1 MGLNF
6 YGGFYRTPGDGGPVV
21 GHEALAILDA
31 ARPPLAWDEDAAEH
45 LGKVGLF
52 FCRSHT
58 HFSVEVTPTFLLGKH
73 QTSWQLAILDA
84 ARPPLTWDEGAAE
97 QIRTG

>member
-52 FCRSHT
+52 
-58 HFSVEVTPTFLLGKH
+58 SVEVTPTFLSKSHPLFFWGNIKPLG
-73 QTSWQLAILDA
+73 SWPSWTPHG
-84 ARPPLTWDEGAAE
+84 R
-97 QIRTG
+97 R

>member
-6 YGGFYRTPGDGGPVV
+6 YGGFYRAPGDGGPVV

-45 LGKVGLF
+45 LGKLCG
-52 FCRSHT
+52 
-58 HFSVEVTPTFLLGKH
+58 
-73 QTSWQLAILDA
+73 
-84 ARPPLTWDEGAAE
+84 
-97 QIRTG
+97 